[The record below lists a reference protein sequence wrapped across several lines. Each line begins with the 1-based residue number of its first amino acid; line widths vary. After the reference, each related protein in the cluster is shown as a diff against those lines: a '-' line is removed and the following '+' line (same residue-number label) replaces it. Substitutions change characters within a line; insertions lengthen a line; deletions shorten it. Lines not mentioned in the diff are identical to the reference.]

1 MCAAIKS
8 NHMTVFPSTKESRRP
23 VPRPRLTPSIPP
35 PPSIAPPICPVKT
48 SVKEEKEDKEDD
60 NKIDLKL
67 DDIHIEVKTSV
78 SPEDESEEEDEEEN
92 KEGKEYSYIRGR
104 IRGSVRA
111 REASLSPEPRDNEGS
126 PVPKK
131 DEDESSHYDSDPEYA
146 NLFPDIDDDK
156 NDNYY
161 MNYNDPVELREHK
174 ATNKDDVDKGVV
186 TKRRSRPLSNYLN
199 VAPLPEPML
208 QSKATV
214 TSPSQPTS
222 NTTSSSTEPQ
232 ETEQK
237 TEDSKPSHPRYKNLS
252 KAPARPPEG
261 FKKMPPLDNALITHL
276 PEPAKKKYSSQ
287 ESTEI
292 ETTRKIPPVA
302 VPKKPL
308 KKTVS
313 GPQTGAAG
321 APRLIAPIKPPR
333 SRNQHDEKSSSS
345 SSSPSPTPPMIK
357 KSDLPSSSLEVHKVS
372 QGHQKSTSAGNIL
385 QSSSPSI
392 KSVLAKGNQVPA
404 GPFSKKAES
413 PKESR
418 TKPMEQGPP
427 NIGPVKRAPPPPP
440 VKQKSVEGHH
450 FRKEQTP
457 PLGKKIEVSPTTG
470 RKVTPARTAPPPPPT
485 VHSREN
491 SMDELSKGISKMV
504 SSEEKKMSP
513 NPPIPPKGTNKKSDS
528 SDPIEEQIQDKEKK
542 RKHRKKEKL
551 DVDKEEE
558 GRTEI
563 ETLVAEGILNENA
576 AQVLLEM
583 KKTVTAVNEFT
594 ESIISEVRRH
604 ITI

>member
-1 MCAAIKS
+1 MCTVTKS
-8 NHMTVFPSTKESRRP
+8 SYITVLSSLKEPRRP
-23 VPRPRLTPSIPP
+23 VPKPRLTSSIPP
-35 PPSIAPPICPVKT
+35 PPSIAPPICPVKI
-48 SVKEEKEDKEDD
+48 SEKVEKEEHEDD
-60 NKIDLKL
+60 DNIDLKL
-67 DDIHIEVKTSV
+67 DDIHIEEKTSV
-78 SPEDESEEEDEEEN
+78 SPEDENEEEN
-92 KEGKEYSYIRGR
+92 TEDKEYSYIRGR

-126 PVPKK
+126 PLPKK
-131 DEDESSHYDSDPEYA
+131 GEDESSQYDSDPEYA
-146 NLFPDIDDDK
+146 NLFPDILDDDK
-156 NDNYY
+156 KEDYY
-161 MNYNDPVELREHK
+161 MNYNDPVELRQPK
-174 ATNKDDVDKGVV
+174 ATNKDEVDKGLV

-208 QSKATV
+208 QSKTTV
-214 TSPSQPTS
+214 TTPSQPTS

-232 ETEQK
+232 DTEQQ

-292 ETTRKIPPVA
+292 ETTRKTPPVA

-321 APRLIAPIKPPR
+321 ALKLIAPIKPPR
-333 SRNQHDEKSSSS
+333 NRNQHDDKSSSS
-345 SSSPSPTPPMIK
+345 SSSPSPTPPMVK
-357 KSDLPSSSLEVHKVS
+357 KPDLPNSSLEVRKVP
-372 QGHQKSTSAGNIL
+372 QGHQKSVSARNVL
-385 QSSSPSI
+385 QASSPSI
-392 KSVLAKGNQVPA
+392 KPVLVKGDQVPGA
-404 GPFSKKAES
+404 SISKKTES

-418 TKPMEQGPP
+418 TKPTDQGSSSIVP
-427 NIGPVKRAPPPPP
+427 IKRAPPPPP
-440 VKQKSVEGHH
+440 VKQKSAEGHQY
-450 FRKEQTP
+450 RKEKTP
-457 PLGKKIEVSPTTG
+457 PLSKKIEESPTTG

-491 SMDELSKGISKMV
+491 SLDEIGKGISKMV

-513 NPPIPPKGTNKKSDS
+513 GPPIPAKANKQLDS
-528 SDPIEEQIQDKEKK
+528 SDPTEEQMQVKEKK
-542 RKHRKKEKL
+542 KRHRKKEKR
-551 DVDKEEE
+551 DDDKDEEE

-563 ETLVAEGILNENA
+563 ETLVAEGILNDNA

-583 KKTVTAVNEFT
+583 KKTVTAVNEFS
-594 ESIISEVRRH
+594 ESIISEVRRD